1 MARHG
6 RTTQTE
12 LISDAIGRRR
22 PSVLVALAALAGLAA
37 CVSGAPLSPQYVA
50 VNGLRVVP
58 FDDGRFEVVAR
69 PGTGAA
75 DYFCAAADYA
85 ARFRGAQGA
94 DRVVV
99 RRPDGPSL
107 ANPGGRSVV
116 FEVAPAGSVA
126 RTRGLLVRTNEAGA
140 NRTVAHARAL
150 CRSSRTGGDPN
161 TL

>member
-1 MARHG
+1 MARNG
-6 RTTQTE
+6 RERHKPRTGG
-12 LISDAIGRRR
+12 AIGGRR
-22 PSVLVALAALAGLAA
+22 PGLLVALMALAGLAA
-37 CVSGAPLSPQYVA
+37 CASGTPLSPQYVA

-85 ARFRGAQGA
+85 MRFLGAQAA

-126 RTRGLLVRTNEAGA
+126 RSRGILVRTNEAGA

-150 CRSSRTGGDPN
+150 CRSGRTGGDPN